1 MKILDKSGRE
11 IKINDLII
19 YGHALGRCA
28 GLRYGKVLDLK
39 EVKDDYSDRIN
50 PRVIIIGADDDWGDA
65 KLLSKKS
72 TLLFPESRVLV
83 VEEYQVPEIILQL
96 LKNY

>member
-11 IKINDLII
+11 IKVNDLII

-28 GLRYGKVLDLK
+28 GLQYGKVLNLR
-39 EVKDDYSDRIN
+39 EVKDKYSDKIGQRLTVIGVNSDWSRISIN
-50 PRVIIIGADDDWGDA
+50 
-65 KLLSKKS
+65 SKKS

-83 VEEYQVPEIILQL
+83 VEEYQVPENILQL